1 MRCDTLTDEELV
13 GEIGRGH
20 MPFLAELVKRHQ
32 QRALQV
38 AFRSLGDWQ
47 RAEDIVQ
54 DAFLRVHR
62 AAPRYK
68 PEAKFSTWFYR
79 IIVNLCMDQLRRH
92 QRQANRA
99 ADVPAPKPGSRE
111 NPVHR
116 QEVRELRQAVRQAI
130 DRLNERERMAVIL
143 HRFEGL
149 AHGQI
154 ADIME
159 ASAAAIESLLV
170 RAYRKLRRDLA
181 LFSEM
186 DTNKSLD
193 SVKPDV

>member
-1 MRCDTLTDEELV
+1 MRGDTLTDEELV

-20 MPFLAELVKRHQ
+20 MPCLAELVKRHQ

-62 AAPRYK
+62 AAPRYR
-68 PEAKFSTWFYR
+68 PESKFSTWFYR

-92 QRQANRA
+92 QRQAKMA
-99 ADVPAPKPGSRE
+99 VDVPAPKPGSRE